1 MSLLKEPTNHKLL
14 HLVSTPIAIMSK
26 YGLRTYAGVTAD
38 DPSSMRNSSVNFTII
53 LSIFGQGCLLGR
65 IIFGS
70 VKTYEHFFID
80 IDTEVAK
87 MGWSDIASL
96 CVVHRIPSQYISGN
110 ELSNEPI
117 KENHT
122 DFTMY
127 RTVVQY
133 ALEGKGMGSVI
144 YETPPN
150 FNAKGRKPHFL
161 SFSNK
166 IYLHPNT
173 ENYLCLLNYSIS
185 ADYVQVADVKIEFCD
200 KDGNFV
206 NRQQVTVPAFDFG
219 LLQVDRLIRGAP
231 STFASYTAASVSSAL
246 IPLSI
251 IVNRLSGG
259 ISVEH
264 SHPPQEYM
272 LTNWDVINTV
282 KLQAAKSLF
291 GG

>member
-1 MSLLKEPTNHKLL
+1 MSLLKEPANYKLL
-14 HLVSTPIAIMSK
+14 HLVSTPIAIMLK

-38 DPSSMRNSSVNFTII
+38 DPSGMRNADINFTIL
-53 LSIFGQGCLLGR
+53 LSIFGQGRLLGR
-65 IIFGS
+65 IIFGA
-70 VKTYEHFFID
+70 VKTHEHFFID
-80 IDTEVAK
+80 IDVEVAK
-87 MGWSDIASL
+87 RGWSDIASL
-96 CVVHRIPSQYISGN
+96 CVVHRVPSQYISGN
-110 ELSNEPI
+110 ELSNVPVTQ
-117 KENHT
+117 NHT
-122 DFTMY
+122 DFNMY

-150 FNAKGRKPHFL
+150 FNAKGKKPHFL

-185 ADYVQVADVKIEFCD
+185 ADYEQAADVKIEFRD
-200 KDGNFV
+200 TDGNSI

-219 LLQVDRLIRGAP
+219 CVQVDRLIQAAP
-231 STFASYTAASVSSAL
+231 STFASYTAASISSAL

-251 IVNRLSGG
+251 IINRVSGG
-259 ISVEH
+259 VSVEH
-264 SHPPQEYM
+264 SHPPQEYLM
-272 LTNWDVINTV
+272 TNWGVINTI
-282 KLQAAKSLF
+282 KLQAAKSFF